1 MTHASEAGTSLADSH
16 SPWDTTAAVP
26 SLGATE
32 GTVTLVEGQTF
43 CRSGR
48 RGDIEPENPEGL
60 FVLDTRVISRWQLQV
75 DGHPVQTLA
84 VSSDEPFS
92 ATFASHAHPPDGKAD
107 AEVVVFR
114 HRHIGRGMRERI
126 VVENYGTEPATI
138 EISLT
143 CDADFAD
150 LFAVKEGRVG
160 AHAGRHR
167 LEIHDQSMRFGHDG
181 PNGSRAV
188 TVSAAVPTGI
198 DPSGVMRWTLVL
210 DPREQWEACVEVA
223 VSVEGREITPQF
235 RCGVDD
241 PFTAPS
247 ARMATWRATL
257 PTITT
262 DNANLATTFGRSGED
277 LGSLRIFD
285 PDHPEAPVLAAGAPW
300 FMTLFGRDSL
310 LTAWM
315 TLIADPS
322 LALGVLSTLAR
333 LQGSDVDPDSEEEP
347 GKILHEVRFAGAEGP
362 AFAHGD
368 RYYGSIDATPLF
380 VMLVGELQRWGHDE
394 AATRALIPHVD
405 RAMEW
410 IEQFGDRDGDG
421 YVEYERANLRGLAN
435 QGWKDSWDGVRSA
448 DGTLGRAPI
457 ALCEVQGYV
466 YAAYLARAHL
476 ADEDGD
482 ATTRDRF
489 RAKARD
495 LRRRFNDEFWSEE
508 HGWYVLGLDAD
519 KRPIDALASNVGHC
533 LWTGIVDQDRAP
545 LVAARLL
552 SPEMFSGWGVRTLA
566 SSMAAYNPISYHN
579 GSVWPH
585 DNAICASGL
594 ARYGFVEE
602 AHRIIEA
609 QLDVAAASDG
619 RLPELFAGFDRAQL
633 QAPASYP
640 ASCSP
645 QAWAASAPLLWL
657 RVLLRLDPWAR
668 RKEVFVHPELPRSIR
683 RLDVNGISVGDH
695 KLHVRVDGDDV
706 DIAVSTGA
714 PFAVRHEPRPPL
726 SSMFTP

>member
-1 MTHASEAGTSLADSH
+1 MTTTPDVDTTVGASH

-48 RGDIEPENPEGL
+48 RGDIDPDNPEGL
-60 FVLDTRVISRWQLQV
+60 FVLDTRVISRWLLQV
-75 DGHPVQTLA
+75 DGHVVQTLA
-84 VSSDEPFS
+84 VSSGEPFS
-92 ATFASHAHPPDGKAD
+92 ATFASHAHPPVGKAD
-107 AEVVVFR
+107 AEIVVFR

-126 VVENYGTEPATI
+126 VVENYGTEPTTADV
-138 EISLT
+138 SLA

-160 AHAGRHR
+160 DARRHR
-167 LEIHDQSMRFGHDG
+167 LEIGDRAVRFGHDG
-181 PNGSRAV
+181 PNGSRDVAV
-188 TVSAAVPTGI
+188 SVSVPTDI
-198 DPSGVMRWTLVL
+198 DPTGVMQWTLVL
-210 DPREQWEACVEVA
+210 DPREQWEVCVEVA
-223 VSVEGREITPQF
+223 VSVDGQEITPQF

-241 PFTAPS
+241 QVATPA
-247 ARMATWRATL
+247 ARLATWRATL

-262 DNANLATTFGRSGED
+262 DNATLTRAITRSGED

-285 PDHPEAPVLAAGAPW
+285 PDHPEEPVLAAGAPW

-315 TLIADPS
+315 TLLADPS
-322 LALGVLSTLAR
+322 LALGVLTTLAR
-333 LQGSDVDPDSEEEP
+333 LQGADVDPDTEEEP

-362 AFAHGD
+362 AFAHGN
-368 RYYGSIDATPLF
+368 RYYGSIDSTPLF
-380 VMLVGELQRWGHDE
+380 VMLAGELHRWGHDE
-394 AATRALIPHVD
+394 AATRVLLPHVD
-405 RAMEW
+405 RALAW

-421 YVEYERANLRGLAN
+421 YVEYERANPRGLAN

-448 DGTLGRAPI
+448 DGAMGRAPI

-482 ATTRDRF
+482 VAMRDHC
-489 RAKARD
+489 RAKALD
-495 LRRRFNDEFWSEE
+495 LRRRFNEDFWSER

-519 KRPIDALASNVGHC
+519 KRQIDAMASNVGHC
-533 LWTGIVDQDRAP
+533 LWTGIIDQDRAP

-552 SPEMFSGWGVRTLA
+552 SDEMFSGWGVRTLS

-602 AHRIIEA
+602 SHRIIEG
-609 QLDVAAASDG
+609 QLAVAAATDG
-619 RLPELFAGFDRAQL
+619 RLPELFAGFDRSQL
-633 QAPASYP
+633 QVPASYP

-645 QAWAASAPLLWL
+645 QAWAAAAPLLWL

-668 RKEVFVHPELPRSIR
+668 RNEVFVHPELPASIG
-683 RLDVNGISVGDH
+683 RLDVQGINIGEH
-695 KLHVRVDGDDV
+695 QLNVRVDGGDV
-706 DIAVSTGA
+706 DIGVSAGA
-714 PFAVRHEPRPPL
+714 PFTVRREPRPPL